1 MISPNGIMGDPTRAD
16 AAKGERIWQIM
27 VAHLVAFIE
36 DLKHLT
42 VAEIH
47 HRRS

>member
-1 MISPNGIMGDPTRAD
+1 
-16 AAKGERIWQIM
+16 